1 MKTLTYKLGIIIFF
15 FNIIL
20 VFAQN
25 GVLSKKDLKSDSF
38 YNKIEETKSGN
49 WKDVLTDFMQAS
61 FKGLTSENKSFQFK
75 ANIFSLRA
83 KADSTLLID
92 YNYTSKRETF
102 YRNFQVQI
110 GLNLDNDYKFKGF
123 NYGFDWAIINKRD
136 TTIASLAREEY
147 ESGKYFEKLSSALIF
162 ALQKYRNIAP
172 SDKYEK
178 VEKLAKES
186 IEKQYYLPIDNLPD
200 DFKKILLEEQDGIDA
215 KKFLDT
221 FQNELGRFKRRPLLT
236 IGFHSNFQ
244 KNTKFLDE
252 FDANLVYLQGLKSKK
267 GSKLE
272 IDFRNQFKAKDSIT
286 TSVIKRKEFSSQ
298 LGLNI
303 SIWETKEKSIV
314 ELKPNFEYKRI
325 VSGIMTDEKND
336 QFLANADLRIR
347 ILKNLWVPL
356 ILKYDIKN
364 NNLFGFLNVSFNFDA
379 MKKE

>member
-1 MKTLTYKLGIIIFF
+1 MKALIYKLGIILFF
-15 FNIIL
+15 FNALLIC
-20 VFAQN
+20 AQN
-25 GVLSKKDLKSDSF
+25 GTLNKKDLKSDNF

-49 WKDVLTDFMQAS
+49 WKDVLTDYMQAS

-92 YNYTSKRETF
+92 NNYTSKRETF

-110 GLNLDNDYKFKGF
+110 GLNLDKDYKFKGF

-136 TTIASLAREEY
+136 TTIASLAKEEY
-147 ESGKYFEKLSSALIF
+147 ESGKYFAKLSSALIL
-162 ALQKYRNIAP
+162 ALQKYRNVNPDNYQKI
-172 SDKYEK
+172 
-178 VEKLAKES
+178 EKLAKAS

-200 DFKKILLEEQDGIDA
+200 DFKKILLEEQDGIEA

-221 FQNELGRFKRRPLLT
+221 FQNELEKLKRRPLLT
-236 IGFHSNFQ
+236 VGFHSNFQ
-244 KNTKFLDE
+244 KDSKFLDE

-303 SIWETKEKSIV
+303 SIWETKDKSIV

-325 VSGIMTDEKND
+325 VSGLMDEEKND

-379 MKKE
+379 MKE

>member
-1 MKTLTYKLGIIIFF
+1 MKTLIYKLGIILFL
-15 FNIIL
+15 FNALL
-20 VFAQN
+20 VCAQN
-25 GVLSKKDLKSDSF
+25 GGFAKKDLKSESF

-49 WKDVLTDFMQAS
+49 WKDVLTDYMQAS

-75 ANIFSLRA
+75 ANIFSLRS
-83 KADSTLLID
+83 KVDSTLLID

-102 YRNFQVQI
+102 YRNFQIQI

-147 ESGKYFEKLSSALIF
+147 ESGKYFAKLSSALIF
-162 ALQKYRNIAP
+162 ALQKYRNVATSENYQKI
-172 SDKYEK
+172 
-178 VEKLAKES
+178 EKLAKAS
-186 IEKQYYLPIDNLPD
+186 IEKQYYLPIDNLPE
-200 DFKKILLEEQDGIDA
+200 DFKKILLEEQDGVEA
-215 KKFLDT
+215 KQFLDT
-221 FQNELGRFKRRPLLT
+221 FQNELGRVKRRPLLT
-236 IGFHSNFQ
+236 VGFHSNFQ
-244 KNTKFLDE
+244 KDSKFLDE

-303 SIWETKEKSIV
+303 SIWETKERSIV

-364 NNLFGFLNVSFNFDA
+364 NNLFGFLNISFNFDA